1 MNISKRAILV
11 IMLLIVIT
19 TQGSVKIKEYHIVNR
34 IPYYVHTNAK
44 GNSKYRIKIKDVDD
58 KWYKTV
64 NETYDVIIDTSGYK
78 YLTVKA
84 VDGFIKRYSNK
95 SLYSFITADDYI
107 VYEIEEREFLPVTN
121 FLNSRFGLLMIVLI
135 IFHLVQ
141 SSIDWNKSKYKSIA
155 TLTTL
160 TLSIFLITISI
171 IAINQIKKYN
181 EDKNLQRLQ
190 DFKNQQRIINT
201 EGDD

>member
-44 GNSKYRIKIKDVDD
+44 GNSEYRIKIKDVDD

-95 SLYSFITADDYI
+95 SLYSFLTADNYI

-121 FLNSRFGLLMIVLI
+121 FLSSRFGLLMIILI
-135 IFHLVQ
+135 IFYLVQ

-190 DFKNQQRIINT
+190 DFKNQQRIINI
-201 EGDD
+201 EGDY

>member
-11 IMLLIVIT
+11 IILLIVIM

-44 GNSKYRIKIKDVDD
+44 GNSEYRIKIKDVDD

-64 NETYDVIIDTSGYK
+64 NETYDIIVDKSGYK
-78 YLTVKA
+78 YLIVKA

-95 SLYSFITADDYI
+95 PLYSFLTADDYI

-121 FLNSRFGLLMIVLI
+121 FINSRFGLLIIILI
-135 IFHLVQ
+135 IFQLVQ
-141 SSIDWNKSKYKSIA
+141 SSIDWTRSKYKSIA
-155 TLTTL
+155 TLATL
-160 TLSIFLITISI
+160 TISIFLIAISI

-190 DFKNQQRIINT
+190 DFKRSQRIINT
-201 EGDD
+201 EGDY